1 MDALHLTYLQS
12 RRRLVS
18 TSWLCFPLVELG
30 SSVERLVDVDLW
42 HQDKNDAVA
51 AQFVAGIDEHS
62 DVAGEDYSVAEKEVV
77 VVRNGENVVRSG
89 VVGLE
94 RLEKTVRETVPQN
107 LQLTP

>member
-18 TSWLCFPLVELG
+18 TSWLCFPLVEG

-42 HQDKNDAVA
+42 HQDKNDVVA
-51 AQFVAGIDEHS
+51 AQFVAGIDENS

-77 VVRNGENVVRSG
+77 VRNGENVVRSG
-89 VVGLE
+89 VGLD
-94 RLEKTVRETVPQN
+94 
-107 LQLTP
+107 